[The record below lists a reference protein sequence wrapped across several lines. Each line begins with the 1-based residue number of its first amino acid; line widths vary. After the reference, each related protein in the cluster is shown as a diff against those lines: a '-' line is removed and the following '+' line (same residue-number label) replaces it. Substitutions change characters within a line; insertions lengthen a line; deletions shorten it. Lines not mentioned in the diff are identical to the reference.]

1 MMTHQS
7 SEYHIT
13 DLSNSEFLQ
22 HLLAAAPKGS
32 SVWVNAFIGNPNGAE
47 ASWGGKAYNAAMM
60 ASEVD
65 SWARQNTYF
74 SVGSV
79 TYAQDGSLHR
89 RKSHFA
95 RLLALVADDVAP
107 EHLLA
112 TPSWGIQTSPGK
124 RQIGILL
131 DGQDA
136 DCANLELVSRL
147 VTAMAEKGHIKADL
161 SGNNAVRYVRLP
173 VGQNQK
179 PRDSGPFAHVV
190 EYWNPAIRYKLQDA
204 AAAFGIN
211 LDEIRNQKLTVNE
224 RATLHQGEQDE
235 RLQVLTANILRG
247 ENLHDSLN
255 IMAASLVASG
265 TKGGAVVNILRALM
279 TASQAARDD
288 RWKARYDDI
297 PRSVSTA
304 QEKFRLEPAMIPAI
318 NPETGEL
325 IQPERKRLFTPVGK
339 LLKELK
345 SVNWLVRNY
354 LEMDALS
361 MVYGPSGSGK
371 SFVVVDIACAVATGT
386 GWNGLQVKP
395 GAVFYIAGEGHNGL
409 ARRFAAWEKKT
420 GISLENAP
428 LYKSDRAISLL
439 DPHAADAVREEL
451 ERMINETGV
460 IPVLVI
466 IDTLARNFGQ
476 GDENKQADANR
487 FIEHLDTYI
496 RRPHGCNVMIVHHSG
511 HEMDRARGSSVFKA
525 AMDQE
530 FWIKGQNGTIE
541 MVVTKMKDAEMPA
554 AKRFKIQQVGL
565 GVMDEADVEITG
577 AYIEVAGDPLDF
589 EVARNGKVVVKA
601 LDVARLMFDQ
611 WPGAQALA
619 AELGVSERT
628 IGNVMKQ
635 LSDAG
640 LTARLNNKRSAG
652 WELTDKA
659 RSAFSLA
666 GNELIMR
673 DDARREQLER
683 GFDGSP
689 DVSQ

>member
-1 MMTHQS
+1 MMPTNS
-7 SEYHIT
+7 SENHNGVVV
-13 DLSNSEFLQ
+13 SNSEFLR

-60 ASEVD
+60 AAEVD
-65 SWARQNTYF
+65 GWSRQNTYF
-74 SVGSV
+74 SVGAV
-79 TYAQDGSLHR
+79 TYAKDGSLHR
-89 RKSHFA
+89 RKSHFS
-95 RLLALVADDVAP
+95 RLLALVADDVDP
-107 EHLLA
+107 DDLLA

-131 DGQDA
+131 DGQDP
-136 DCANLELVSRL
+136 DCANLDLVSRL
-147 VTAMAEKGHIKADL
+147 VTVMAEKGHIKADL

-190 EYWNPAIRYKLQDA
+190 EYWNPTIRYTLEDA

-224 RATLHQGEQDE
+224 RVTLHQGEQDE

-288 RWKARYDDI
+288 RWKSRYDDI

-304 QEKFRLEPAMIPAI
+304 QEKFRLEPPMIPAI
-318 NPETGEL
+318 DPETGEL

-386 GWNGLQVKP
+386 GWNGLQVKQ

-420 GISLENAP
+420 GISLEKAP

-439 DPHAADAVREEL
+439 DPNAADAVREEI

-460 IPVLVI
+460 IPVLII

-476 GDENKQADANR
+476 GDENKQADANK

-496 RRPHGCNVMIVHHSG
+496 RRPHGCNAMIVHHSG

-530 FWIKGQNGTIE
+530 FWVRGQNGMIE
-541 MVVTKMKDAEMPA
+541 MTVTKMKDAEMPVP
-554 AKRFKIQQVGL
+554 KRFRIKQIGL

-577 AYIEVAGDPLDF
+577 AYLEVDGDPLDF
-589 EVARNGKVVVKA
+589 EVVKHGKKVIKAIDVV
-601 LDVARLMFDQ
+601 RLMYKE
-611 WPGAQALA
+611 WPGAEVMSV
-619 AELGVSERT
+619 ELGVSKRT
-628 IGNVMKQ
+628 IATVMKQ

-640 LTARLNNKRSAG
+640 LAAKAG
-652 WELTDKA
+652 GQTSKWELTEKTL
-659 RSAFSLA
+659 SYFSLT
-666 GNELIMR
+666 GNELLMNA
-673 DDARREQLER
+673 DERRGE
-683 GFDGSP
+683 G
-689 DVSQ
+689 

>member
-1 MMTHQS
+1 MMATNS
-7 SEYHIT
+7 SENHNGVVV
-13 DLSNSEFLQ
+13 SNSEFLH

-60 ASEVD
+60 AAEVD
-65 SWARQNTYF
+65 GWARQNTYF
-74 SVGSV
+74 SVGAV
-79 TYAQDGSLHR
+79 GYAKDGSLHR
-89 RKSHFA
+89 RKSHFS
-95 RLLALVADDVAP
+95 RLLALVADDVDP
-107 EHLLA
+107 DDLLA
-112 TPSWGIQTSPGK
+112 TPTWGIQTSPGK

-131 DGQDA
+131 NEQDI

-147 VTAMAEKGHIKADL
+147 VTVMAEKGHIKADL

-190 EYWNPAIRYKLQDA
+190 EYWNPTIRYTLEDA

-224 RATLHQGEQDE
+224 RVTLHQGEQDE

-279 TASQAARDD
+279 TASQAPRDD
-288 RWKARYDDI
+288 RWKSRYDDI

-304 QEKFRLEPAMIPAI
+304 QEKFRLEPPMIPAI
-318 NPETGEL
+318 DPETGEL
-325 IQPERKRLFTPVGK
+325 IQPEKKRLFTPVGK

-386 GWNGLQVKP
+386 GWNGLQVKQ

-420 GISLENAP
+420 GISLEGAP

-439 DPHAADAVREEL
+439 DPYAADAVREEI

-476 GDENKQADANR
+476 GDENKQADANK

-496 RRPHGCNVMIVHHSG
+496 RRPHGCNAMIVHHSG

-530 FWIKGQNGTIE
+530 FWIKGQHGMIE
-541 MVVTKMKDAEMPA
+541 MQVTKMKDAEMPA
-554 AKRFKIQQVGL
+554 AKRFKIKQVGL
-565 GVMDEADVEITG
+565 GVRDEADVEITG
-577 AYIEVAGDPLDF
+577 AYIEVDGDPLDF
-589 EVARNGKVVVKA
+589 EVAKNGKVVVKA
-601 LDVARLMFDQ
+601 IDVARLMIKE
-611 WPGAQALA
+611 WPGAQALSLD
-619 AELGVSERT
+619 LGVSERT
-628 IGNVMKQ
+628 VGSIMKQ
-635 LSDAG
+635 LADAG
-640 LTARLNNKRSAG
+640 LATRSGNKRSAG

-659 RSAFSLA
+659 LSYFSLT
-666 GNELIMR
+666 GNELLMQN
-673 DDARREQLER
+673 DER
-683 GFDGSP
+683 KGGA
-689 DVSQ
+689 